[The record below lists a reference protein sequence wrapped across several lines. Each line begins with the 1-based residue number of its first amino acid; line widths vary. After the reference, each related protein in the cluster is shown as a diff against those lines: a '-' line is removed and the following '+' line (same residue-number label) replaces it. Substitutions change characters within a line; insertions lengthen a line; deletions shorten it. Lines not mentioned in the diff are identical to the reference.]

1 MTVTCSELLD
11 EFIFE
16 ICYYRG
22 LSPATQKCYR
32 YALHNFYNWLA
43 PRQIKLIDVSIDQ
56 LAVYINERSV
66 KLRAA
71 THNLQITILRQFYR
85 WCIVEK
91 HTTFDPT
98 IRLVFAK
105 QPPRNITPLS
115 EHEIKRLLESLNVG
129 SCDGIRDRA
138 MLEILYATGIRCSEL
153 IGLTLYSVLRKERAL
168 LIMGKG
174 HKERAV
180 IFGESAGQWLDRY
193 LASSRPQYWNARSSH
208 QLFLL
213 GGGRVLTATIFRK
226 AFKIMIQNAGITK
239 SATPHTIRHSFATH
253 MMNHGADIRA
263 IQLLLGHE
271 DITTTAIYTHVA
283 KDHLKDVVRLH
294 HPRGG
299 DYQAIQRFQDN
310 PEQRRWAF

>member
-11 EFIFE
+11 EFISE

-32 YALHNFYNWLA
+32 SALHNFYNWLA
-43 PRQIKLIDVSIDQ
+43 PRQTKLLDVSID
-56 LAVYINERSV
+56 LMTAYINERAV
-66 KLRAA
+66 NLKTA

-98 IRLVFAK
+98 IRLIFAK
-105 QPPRNITPLS
+105 QLPRNITPLS
-115 EHEIKRLLESLNVG
+115 EHEIKRLLASLNVE
-129 SCDGIRDRA
+129 SRDGIRDRA

-153 IGLTLYSVLRKERAL
+153 IGLTLYSVLRKERAM
-168 LIMGKG
+168 LIIGKG
-174 HKERAV
+174 RKERAV

-193 LASSRPQYWNARSSH
+193 LAASRPQYWNAISSH
-208 QLFLL
+208 QLFLQ
-213 GGGRVLTATIFRK
+213 GGGRVMTAAIFRK
-226 AFKIMIQNAGITK
+226 AFKTMIQNAGITK
-239 SATPHTIRHSFATH
+239 PATPHTIRHSFATH
-253 MMNHGADIRA
+253 MMNNGADIRV

-271 DITTTAIYTHVA
+271 DITTTAIYTHIA
-283 KDHLKDVVRLH
+283 KDYLKEVVRLH

-299 DYQAIQRFQDN
+299 DYEIQPRFQDA
-310 PEQRRWAF
+310 PEQKRLAF

>member
-1 MTVTCSELLD
+1 MTVTCSDLLD
-11 EFIFE
+11 EFISD

-43 PRQIKLIDVSIDQ
+43 PQQIKVLDVSID
-56 LAVYINERSV
+56 LMTLYIQD
-66 KLRAA
+66 RAKALKTA

-85 WCIVEK
+85 WCMVEK
-91 HTTFDPT
+91 HAAFDPT

-105 QPPRNITPLS
+105 QAPRSIATLS
-115 EHEIKRLLESLNVG
+115 EYEIGRLLESPDIKTR
-129 SCDGIRDRA
+129 DGIRDRA

-153 IGLTLYSVLRKERAL
+153 IGLTLYAVLRKERAL
-168 LIMGKG
+168 LITSKG
-174 HKERAV
+174 RKERAV

-193 LASSRPQYWNARSSH
+193 LSVARSQYWNARASH
-208 QLFLL
+208 QLFLMADR
-213 GGGRVLTATIFRK
+213 RVMTAAIFRK
-226 AFKIMIQNAGITK
+226 LFKAMIQNAGIAK
-239 SATPHTIRHSFATH
+239 PATPHTIRHSFATH
-253 MMNHGADIRA
+253 MMNHGADMRA

-283 KDHLKDVVRLH
+283 QDHLKEVIRLH

-299 DYQAIQRFQDN
+299 DYKPIQRLQNN
-310 PEQRRWAF
+310 PVQKRWAF